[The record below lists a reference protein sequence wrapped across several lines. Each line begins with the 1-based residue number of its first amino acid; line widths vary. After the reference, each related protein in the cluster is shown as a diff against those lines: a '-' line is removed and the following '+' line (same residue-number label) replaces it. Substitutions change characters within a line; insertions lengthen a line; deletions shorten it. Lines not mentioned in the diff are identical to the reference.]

1 MRRLVVHVAL
11 PKQAWLGCDPSFL
24 PPCRKGAS
32 PPLRGCHVLPLKQ
45 ATALDDLQRYVA
57 EMEEERGFSHVDV
70 VQQCLLLGEEVG
82 ELFKAVRK
90 HKKMRVG
97 TTSVTGTVD
106 EELADVLI
114 FLCAIANRL
123 GISIDDALRKKEEL
137 NETRTWK

>member
-1 MRRLVVHVAL
+1 
-11 PKQAWLGCDPSFL
+11 
-24 PPCRKGAS
+24 
-32 PPLRGCHVLPLKQ
+32 VLPLKQ

-123 GISIDDALRKKEEL
+123 GSAL
-137 NETRTWK
+137 TTH

>member
-1 MRRLVVHVAL
+1 M
-11 PKQAWLGCDPSFL
+11 G
-24 PPCRKGAS
+24 
-32 PPLRGCHVLPLKQ
+32 PLKQ

-57 EMEEERGFSHVDV
+57 EMEEERGFSQRDV

-90 HKKMRVG
+90 HEKMRIG

-114 FLCAIANRL
+114 YLCAIANRL
-123 GISIDDALRKKEEL
+123 GISIDDALRRKEAI
-137 NETRTWK
+137 NETRVWK

>member
-1 MRRLVVHVAL
+1 MI
-11 PKQAWLGCDPSFL
+11 
-24 PPCRKGAS
+24 
-32 PPLRGCHVLPLKQ
+32 PLKQ

-57 EMEEERGFSHVDV
+57 EMEEERGFSNRDV

-90 HKKMRVG
+90 HQKMRIG

-114 FLCAIANRL
+114 YLCAIANRL
-123 GISIDDALRKKEEL
+123 GISIDDALRKKEAL

>member
-1 MRRLVVHVAL
+1 M
-11 PKQAWLGCDPSFL
+11 
-24 PPCRKGAS
+24 
-32 PPLRGCHVLPLKQ
+32 LPLKQ

-70 VQQCLLLGEEVG
+70 VRQCLQLGEEVG

-90 HKKMRVG
+90 HEKMRMG

-123 GISIDDALRKKEEL
+123 GISIDEALRKKEAL
-137 NETRTWK
+137 NETRTWR